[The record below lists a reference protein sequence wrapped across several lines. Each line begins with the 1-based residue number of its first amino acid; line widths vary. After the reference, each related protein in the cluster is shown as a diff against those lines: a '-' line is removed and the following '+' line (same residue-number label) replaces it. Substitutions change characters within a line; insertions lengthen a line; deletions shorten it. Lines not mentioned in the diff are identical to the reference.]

1 VWQVFEVAPSLYM
14 IEVRKAA
21 GDTLEYHKVGTPHP
35 TSQTTMP
42 CFLFKFLCTIK
53 EFMVGF
59 WLNTDLLFGPMCSFT
74 RVCMHN

>member
-1 VWQVFEVAPSLYM
+1 MWQVFEVAPSLYM

-21 GDTLEYHKVGTPHP
+21 GDTLEYHKVGTPPP

-53 EFMVGF
+53 EFMAGF
-59 WLNTDLLFGPMCSFT
+59 WLNTDLLFGQMCSFT